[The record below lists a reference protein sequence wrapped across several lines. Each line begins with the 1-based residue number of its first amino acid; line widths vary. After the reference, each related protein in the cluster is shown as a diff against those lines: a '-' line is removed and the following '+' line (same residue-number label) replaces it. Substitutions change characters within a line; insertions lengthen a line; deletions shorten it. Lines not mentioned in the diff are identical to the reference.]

1 MNLTDMITAV
11 RNASGQASTDVIR
24 SAVQLAAEEIWN
36 SVDLP
41 NVLQELRVCTNSE
54 RFIALPW
61 QVSKIRK
68 VRTTNGRIDMEIN
81 DVTAHYR
88 DQNFYQDDIAV
99 RILRKVPLHTK
110 ITNAS
115 TVRFKLKKPETFD
128 VSITITGSTDLSGR
142 CIEPV
147 VIQAGSTYQ
156 DTVERYINLPD
167 NITKAQTTSADIE
180 ILDASGNEIGLFAA
194 HLSECT
200 YYLAQLYDRCVSI
213 NSPYLGCFDIIYKPH
228 MPPLRDDND
237 IFPAPYHQ
245 VVIFKALEQIYLKSD
260 ETIKV
265 AQAYNAKALSLL
277 QQFSADENTGKT
289 LRPNVKTNAFVTK
302 YAGRL

>member
-11 RNASGQASTDVIR
+11 RNASGQSSSEVIK
-24 SAVQLAAEEIWN
+24 SAIQLAAEEVWN

-54 RFIALPW
+54 RFIVLPW

-68 VRTTNGRIDMEIN
+68 VRTTNGRVDMEIN

-115 TVRFKLKKPETFD
+115 TIRFKLKKVESFD
-128 VSITITGSTDLSGR
+128 VKITITGQTDLSGR

-147 VIQAGSTYQ
+147 TIQAGSTYQ
-156 DTVERYINLPD
+156 DTVERYVNLPD
-167 NITKAQTTSADIE
+167 NITKAQTTAADIE

-200 YYLAQLYDRCVSI
+200 YYLAQLYDRCYTI
-213 NSPYLGCFDIIYKPH
+213 NSPYLGCFDIVYKPH
-228 MPPLRDDND
+228 MPPLKDDND

-260 ETIKV
+260 ETISV
-265 AQAYNAKALSLL
+265 AQAYNAKALSIL
-277 QQFSADENTGKT
+277 QQFSADENTGRT
-289 LRPNVKTNAFVTK
+289 LRPNVKNNPFVTR